1 MLLMYDPVTDRPFL
15 VDDRRLL
22 EATLVMSS
30 FLKEPRAVT
39 LELQKKELLEAY
51 EKYRRRV
58 EKEFKQEEE
67 L

>member
-1 MLLMYDPVTDRPFL
+1 MLLMYDPVACRPFL

-22 EATLVMSS
+22 EETLMMSS

-58 EKEFKQEEE
+58 EKEFKQKEE